1 MLRFE
6 TTERGRVDFQST
18 IRTVLVSGVF
28 FSVATAEW
36 CPDCHV
42 CFRKIYKRCPQ
53 VVVSRVIEIYLYYN
67 TVIFQWKSTL
77 PLSDDRIL
85 PASICPCSVFECR
98 HAETMKCQ
106 SQEGRAELYHNCRKV
121 YHNSPKCII
130 KLIWGTLK
138 CIIIRKIRPEV
149 YHK

>member
-36 CPDCHV
+36 RPDCHV

-77 PLSDDRIL
+77 PLSDDMTL
-85 PASICPCSVFECR
+85 PASICPCSVSEYR
-98 HAETMKCQ
+98 YAETMKYR
-106 SQEGRAELYHNCRKV
+106 SQRDRAELYHNYREV

-130 KLIWGTLK
+130 RL
-138 CIIIRKIRPEV
+138 V
-149 YHK
+149 